1 MEETLALSKKKGM
14 VGKGVIEKSM
24 KHYALDQW
32 VDLGRGLGPAEDAIR
47 MRNHLA
53 GGCASCQREADFCS
67 QLIQACQRLETQR
80 LGIEK
85 VPESVLRMAKA
96 IFPVNASAR
105 PKRGLLLPIELIFD
119 SFLVPSPVGLRATW
133 QVGWQGLYRAG
144 DCSVDVRIEPELK
157 SARAALI
164 GQITNHVLP
173 QVEMANIPVS
183 LKSGKLVV
191 AETLSNRFGE
201 FQMEYEQQAQLKLCI
216 TLQDGAKIIQVP
228 LNRFTSDKPV
238 DAERTSSRKHSAMG
252 KQ

>member
-1 MEETLALSKKKGM
+1 MT
-14 VGKGVIEKSM
+14 
-24 KHYALDQW
+24 HYALDQW
-32 VDLGRGLGPAEDAIR
+32 VDFGRGVISSKDAIR

-53 GGCASCQREADFCS
+53 GGCTSCQREADFCS
-67 QLIQACQRLETQR
+67 HLTKVCQRLESQR
-80 LGIEK
+80 LETGK
-85 VPESVLRMAKA
+85 VPESVVRMARA
-96 IFPVNASAR
+96 IFPVHAPAR
-105 PKRGLLLPIELIFD
+105 PKRGLLLPIELIYD
-119 SFLVPSPVGLRATW
+119 SFLVPSPAGLRATW

-173 QVEMANIPVS
+173 QVEMSNLQVC

-216 TLQDGAKIIQVP
+216 TLQDGSRIIQVP
-228 LNRFTSDKPV
+228 LNRLTGDKPV
-238 DAERTSSRKHSAMG
+238 NAERISTRKRSAIG

>member
-1 MEETLALSKKKGM
+1 VEKSV
-14 VGKGVIEKSM
+14 VGKGVAGKTM
-24 KHYALDQW
+24 KHFALDQW
-32 VDLGRGLGPAEDAIR
+32 VDFSRGLVSAEDAIR
-47 MRNHLA
+47 MSNHLVA
-53 GGCASCQREADFCS
+53 GCTSCQREADFCS
-67 QLIQACQRLETQR
+67 HLTNVCQRLQTQR
-80 LGIEK
+80 QGIEK

-105 PKRGLLLPIELIFD
+105 PKRGMLLPIELIFD

-144 DCSVDVRIEPELK
+144 ECSLDVRIEPELK
-157 SARAALI
+157 STRAALI

-173 QVEMANIPVS
+173 EAEMSNIQVC
-183 LKSGKLVV
+183 LRSGNLVV

-228 LNRFTSDKPV
+228 LNRLTSDKPV
-238 DAERTSSRKHSAMG
+238 NVERTSNRKRSAAG
-252 KQ
+252 KH